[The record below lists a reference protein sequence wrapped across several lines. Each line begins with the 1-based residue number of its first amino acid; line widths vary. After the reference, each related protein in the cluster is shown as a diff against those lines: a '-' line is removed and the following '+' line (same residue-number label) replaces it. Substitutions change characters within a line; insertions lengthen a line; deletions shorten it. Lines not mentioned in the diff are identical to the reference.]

1 MSSEGL
7 SRRGLLTGGAAI
19 ALAAAVPMAATMGPE
34 RAEAQTASA
43 ANVTPISYTDNARR
57 AAHSW
62 STEHPTG
69 AAVAVYL
76 GNSGD
81 LSPTLIEQS
90 IRRGFA
96 RDNVTNVAFFYEQN
110 DMPRTGFS
118 LHENGNGYGPYQAP
132 ELRDAIAVVAGQV
145 NLVRQHPELA
155 SR

>member
-7 SRRGLLTGGAAI
+7 SRRGLLTGGAAL
-19 ALAAAVPMAATMGPE
+19 ALAAAVPMAATMAPDK
-34 RAEAQTASA
+34 AEAQTASA
-43 ANVTPISYTDNARR
+43 ANVTPIAYTANAGRDATR
-57 AAHSW
+57 W
-62 STEHPTG
+62 SAEHPTG

-76 GNSGD
+76 GTSGD
-81 LSPTLIEQS
+81 LPPTLIDQS

-96 RDNVTNVAFFYEQN
+96 RDNVNNVVFFYEQN
-110 DMPRTGFS
+110 DMPATGFS
-118 LHENGNGYGPYQAP
+118 LHHNGNGYGPYRAP